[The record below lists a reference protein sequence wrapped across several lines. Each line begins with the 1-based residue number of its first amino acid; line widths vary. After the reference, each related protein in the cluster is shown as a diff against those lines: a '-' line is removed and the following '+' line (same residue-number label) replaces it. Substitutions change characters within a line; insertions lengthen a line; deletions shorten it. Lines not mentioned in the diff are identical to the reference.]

1 MDNQIDNN
9 PNQLPES
16 LIDSAICN
24 LLEIPS
30 HFKKCMY
37 CKTFDDPDNL
47 YISPNG
53 SQIFHRKCRNLKLRK
68 PLVKLE
74 SPVENEQEGNE
85 REEDDPQKIFRA
97 VGFGEV
103 AIARGIKRIAQKS
116 QSEMVKLNAH
126 ALAAKCC
133 RMTQEPIMSHQGVNI
148 IINCGTEPAG
158 SPGAPPRPVNV
169 SIQGEALPAKPLQIT
184 K

>member
-1 MDNQIDNN
+1 MDNNT
-9 PNQLPES
+9 NQLSES
-16 LIDSAICN
+16 EVDLITCE
-24 LLEIPS
+24 LLEVPS

-37 CKTFDDPDNL
+37 CKTFDDPGNL

-74 SPVENEQEGNE
+74 SPPENEGESNE

-158 SPGAPPRPVNV
+158 GPGAPARPVNV
-169 SIQGEALPAKPLQIT
+169 LVQGSDLPSKPLQIT